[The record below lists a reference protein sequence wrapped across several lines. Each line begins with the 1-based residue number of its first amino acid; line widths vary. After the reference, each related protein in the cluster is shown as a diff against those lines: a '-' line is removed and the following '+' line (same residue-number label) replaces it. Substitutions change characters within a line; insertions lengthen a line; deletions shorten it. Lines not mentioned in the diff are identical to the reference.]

1 MIDTIWFN
9 FFFAKNLWNFR
20 FKCSKWTMFQHKS
33 FDCRTQTHESN
44 DWHYHIHKVLC
55 VTRHYA
61 RNRILKCI
69 SHDDPAIIT
78 TKTNSILS
86 VAAFWQSMFKHTSEV
101 LLFSVCALSTR
112 RQHCRCLFYTKQYNH
127 SWHCSR
133 SEYIMCALSINKLW
147 VYGWLM
153 QVQE

>member
-1 MIDTIWFN
+1 MIDTIKFN
-9 FFFAKNLWNFR
+9 FFSPKFYKISDLNAQNGQ
-20 FKCSKWTMFQHKS
+20 CSNTNHLY
-33 FDCRTQTHESN
+33 RTQTHESN
-44 DWHYHIHKVLC
+44 DWHYHIHGVLC